1 MTPPV
6 QTADGVEGA
15 KSLAVMQGWITALMS
30 GKAAEVESDFWAENA
45 EVHVPDCLPYGGV
58 YTRDRFGEY
67 RANMFGAW
75 EVMPGPPS
83 LYAAGDKVF
92 LLGNWT
98 GKARATGK
106 PVDMPLIE
114 IFTIKDGKIVKDEF
128 FFGDTHA
135 LVEALKA

>member
-1 MTPPV
+1 MAPPV

-15 KSLAVMQGWITALMS
+15 KSLAVMQGWIGALMS
-30 GKAAEVESDFWAENA
+30 GKAAQVESEFWSDDA

-67 RANMFGAW
+67 RAAMFGAW
-75 EVMPGPPS
+75 EVMPAPPS

-92 LLGNWT
+92 LIGNWT

-106 PVDMPLIE
+106 PVDMPLLE
-114 IFTIKDGKIVKDEF
+114 IFTIKAGKIVKDEF

-135 LVEALKA
+135 LVEALKP

>member
-1 MTPPV
+1 MKPPV

-15 KSLAVMQGWITALMS
+15 KSLAVMQGWTAALMS
-30 GKAAEVESDFWAENA
+30 GRAKDVEDQFWAEDA
-45 EVHVPDCLPYGGV
+45 VVIVPDCLPYGGT

-75 EVMPGPPS
+75 EVKPLPPS
-83 LYAAGDKVF
+83 LYAAGNKVF
-92 LLGNWT
+92 LIGNWT

-106 PVDMPLIE
+106 PVDMALIE
-114 IFTIKDGKIVKDEF
+114 IFTIGDGKIIRDEF

-135 LVEALKA
+135 LVEALAE